1 MAEQAVLRRAI
12 EQNDIATLGASKM
25 WSVHLLDVE
34 ALAHGSRPDQALR
47 IAVQIPH
54 VCVALSDEH
63 LRSSYQRYQTWC
75 EQWLEPV
82 RIDEE
87 LVSIPFE
94 ELYASYE
101 RVCGTEGLSTL
112 DVPVKALKDLQLKRL
127 VRAPAS
133 RTLAE
138 PALLSDSEQR
148 SRQTALFLSAAAW
161 HWYTEFASVD
171 TTVQSNLAR
180 LAVMR

>member
-12 EQNDIATLGASKM
+12 AQNDIAMLGASKM

-34 ALAHGSRPDQALR
+34 ALAHGSRPDEALR
-47 IAVQIPH
+47 IAVQVPH
-54 VCVALSDEH
+54 VCVALSDEQ

-82 RIDEE
+82 RIDDE
-87 LVSIPFE
+87 LVSIPFG

-101 RVCGTEGLSTL
+101 RICGTDALSPL
-112 DVPVKALKDLQLKRL
+112 SVPLRALKELQLKRL
-127 VRAPAS
+127 VRAPAF

-138 PALLSDSEQR
+138 PALLDDSAQR
-148 SRQTALFLSAAAW
+148 KRHTALYLSAAAW